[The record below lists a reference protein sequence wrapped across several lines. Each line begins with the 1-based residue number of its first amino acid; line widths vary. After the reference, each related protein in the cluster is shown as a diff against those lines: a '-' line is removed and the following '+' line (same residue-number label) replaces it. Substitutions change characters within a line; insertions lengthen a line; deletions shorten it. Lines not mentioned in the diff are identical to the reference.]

1 MTQTQSREFTQNLR
15 KYFQEASEALFKELE
30 AGEELTLN
38 LNAEDQLYIR
48 FNGNLVR
55 QNTNV
60 EQINLTLSYH
70 GNGRSV
76 SSSTTVSGR
85 VEQDLPWL
93 SRLLKTCREEA
104 RVLPAD
110 PHQVPFQNNGES
122 FNEFRGEMPAIDQ
135 LLDSITGPA
144 AGLDLAGFFAGGAII
159 RANRNSHGQDHWFAT
174 ETFFMDYSLY
184 DGPRAAKGVYAGS
197 SWNHADW
204 HANINRTREQLELL
218 KRPQQDVKP
227 GRYRTYLASGAVA
240 ELLWVLNWG
249 GFSASAWKQGFCPFK
264 RLAEGEAKLSPQF
277 TLKENFSLG
286 LCPRFNSIGEV
297 APESLTIIEN
307 GQHKEFLV
315 SSKTAKEYGLK
326 ANAAE
331 NNEGA
336 RSPEILPGSLD
347 ESKILKEIGT
357 GLYLSNLHYLNW
369 SDRVAARVTGM
380 TRYACFWVENGE
392 IVGPIKDLRFDESM
406 YEALGPKLI
415 GLTGKAEIEPTIDT
429 YGRRSVGGVRVPGML
444 IDDFTFTL

>member
-1 MTQTQSREFTQNLR
+1 MTQSRTSEFSQNLR
-15 KYFQEASEALFKELE
+15 RYFQTASEALFKELE
-30 AGEELTLN
+30 PGEELTLN
-38 LNAEDQLYIR
+38 LTAEEQLYIR

-60 EQINLTLSYH
+60 EQINLTLSFH
-70 GNGRSV
+70 GNGRTV
-76 SSSTTVSGR
+76 AHSTTVGGR
-85 VEQDLPWL
+85 FEQDLPLL

-104 RVLPAD
+104 RVLPPD

-122 FNEFRGEMPAIDQ
+122 LNEFRGELPPIEK

-144 AGLDLAGFFAGGAII
+144 SGLDLAGLFAGGAII

-197 SWNHADW
+197 TWNHADW
-204 HANINRTREQLELL
+204 AANLNRTREQLELL
-218 KRPQQDVKP
+218 KRPQQNVKP
-227 GRYRTYLASGAVA
+227 GRYRTYLAPGAAA
-240 ELLWVLNWG
+240 ELLGILSWG
-249 GFSASAWKQGFCPFK
+249 GFSAAAWKQGLCPFRK
-264 RLAEGEAKLSPQF
+264 LAEGEAKLSPML
-277 TLKENFSLG
+277 TLKENFTLG

-297 APESLTIIEN
+297 APESMTIIEN
-307 GQHKEFLV
+307 GEFKEFLV

-331 NNEGA
+331 SYEA
-336 RSPEILPGSLD
+336 SRSPEILPGSLD

-369 SDRVAARVTGM
+369 SDRVGARVTGM

-415 GLTGKAEIEPTIDT
+415 GLTTKAEIEPSVST
-429 YGRRSVGGVRVPGML
+429 YGLRDVGGVRVPGML